1 MLINLKFNTVSTG
14 ILNDIFHK
22 IECVSK
28 KIKCV
33 STTYFDSDMI
43 KDFNFYYTS
52 VENFNK
58 NFYKDLK
65 TNYIDHPE
73 PFFSAEIIF
82 ETINNIKCNE
92 DELLKWLNEYINQRI
107 IDIDKLNILL
117 HKEYI
122 DDNKC

>member
-1 MLINLKFNTVSTG
+1 MLINLKFNRVSTG
-14 ILNDIFHK
+14 ILNDIFNK
-22 IECVSK
+22 IDFVSR

-33 STTYFDSDMI
+33 SIAYFDSNQIRDI
-43 KDFNFYYTS
+43 NFYYTS

-58 NFYKDLK
+58 NFYKDLIA
-65 TNYIDHPE
+65 NYINHPE
-73 PFFSAEIIF
+73 PFFIAEIIF

-107 IDIDKLNILL
+107 VDIDKLNILL